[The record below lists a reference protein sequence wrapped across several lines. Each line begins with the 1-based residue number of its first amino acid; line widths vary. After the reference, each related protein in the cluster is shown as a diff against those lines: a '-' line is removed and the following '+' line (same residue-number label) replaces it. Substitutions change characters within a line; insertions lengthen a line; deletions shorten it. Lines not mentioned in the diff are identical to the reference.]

1 MYHGGSLKGIED
13 LPASVRKLYK
23 TVWEISQKTIIDMAA
38 DRGRYI
44 CQSQSMNLFLA
55 RPTVNQLTSM
65 LFYAWERG
73 LKTGQYYLR
82 TQPESKAQQFTL
94 DAEKYG
100 CTNCS
105 A

>member
-1 MYHGGSLKGIED
+1 MLRKHAPSLR
-13 LPASVRKLYK
+13 ALYK
-23 TVWEISQKTIIDMAA
+23 TVWEISQKTVINLAA

-55 RPTVNQLTSM
+55 SPTVNQLTSM
-65 LFYAWERG
+65 LFYGWERG

-82 TQPESKAQQFTL
+82 TKPASKAQQFTL